1 MDYVPEE
8 TPDSITWFRDRGET
22 PTIVSISDIH
32 GYLEAARNA
41 LTAVG
46 EAEAFDPVVTTDENG
61 QLHWADNEYLLLIN
75 GDLIDRGNQNR
86 ECLALLERLADEAP
100 PGRVRYHLGNHEMG
114 VLFPERFHWPGV
126 YSIELDDDLRRSFIE
141 HVATGDITVA
151 FEGYEHT
158 YSHAGANEAV
168 DVKAANEQGQ
178 QAAKRLL
185 TLLDEGRYDDEQLD
199 VVADYDLV
207 FGTGGS
213 FGRGASA
220 GLLWMD
226 FRHMKESAPPQIV
239 GHSRH
244 RQPTRTGNAICQNV
258 IRDNLGSPGGEA
270 VVLESP
276 DDVVAVTNTSAGAT
290 VSELK

>member
-1 MDYVPEE
+1 MDYTPKR
-8 TPDSITWFRDRGET
+8 TPDSIERFRECGET

-46 EAEAFDPVVTTDENG
+46 DTEAFDPVVTTDEDG
-61 QLHWADNEYLLLIN
+61 RLHWANNEYLLLIN
-75 GDLIDRGNQNR
+75 GDLLDRGDQNR
-86 ECLALLERLADEAP
+86 ECLALVERLAAEAP
-100 PGRVRYHLGNHEMG
+100 PGHVRYHIGNHEMG

-141 HVATGDITVA
+141 HVAAGDIAVA
-151 FEGYEHT
+151 FEGYQHI
-158 YSHAGANEAV
+158 YSHAGANEAF
-168 DVKAANEQGQ
+168 DVQMANEQLKE
-178 QAAKRLL
+178 AAQRLL
-185 TLLDEGRYDDEQLD
+185 TMLDEGRYDDEQLD
-199 VVADYDLV
+199 VLEDYPLL
-207 FGTGGS
+207 FGTGGWM
-213 FGRGASA
+213 GRGASA

-226 FRHMKESAPPQIV
+226 FRHMEERAPPQIV

-244 RQPTRTGNAICQNV
+244 ITQTRSGDAICQNV

-276 DDVVAVTNTSAGAT
+276 DDVVAVTNSPGAPI
-290 VSELK
+290 VSELE